1 MTHSVVVRSAFILIV
16 MNCKLRSSFARCF
29 YSKHLR
35 CILSVYVFLRNWTV
49 TLLLQAPCSFRR
61 IEELCLMGLLE
72 VDIYIIPGCFYTS
85 CPLNHKHSLN
95 LHKEKDWPGLLCKN
109 KFTYLYLLKM
119 SIWICFLSSHDAIA
133 ELCEGWAMFCSI
145 IVAVPPV
152 FFTAV

>member
-29 YSKHLR
+29 YPKHLR

-49 TLLLQAPCSFRR
+49 TLLRTPCSFRR

-95 LHKEKDWPGLLCKN
+95 LHKKKDL
-109 KFTYLYLLKM
+109 YLYLLKM
-119 SIWICFLSSHDAIA
+119 SIWICFGSSHDAIA